1 MGWYGGQDGAARLRW
16 HDQSR
21 AAYNRFRGSVSGAK
35 LTSFYDRVEDNRD
48 RDTSNMLVRNA
59 MSQEDLVKAVLL
71 EAEQVDDGGSGW
83 AVAIAASEDL
93 KDLSLLNDVAGRITG
108 LFLYGCHKL
117 DRTKMEAFFSKLV
130 NLESLTLDS
139 CSPLDMYREDG
150 IFLKTVFSG
159 GMLPKLK
166 FIETDAATDDAIAE
180 MSTCPDIVKITFVYP
195 SLNVTNEG
203 IQRLVDAGGG
213 KELMNVSAGTLKKHL
228 SKSLTMKYV
237 AATLPKLVNLP
248 EHQAHQYL
256 SHMAKGAKKKSA
268 VERLQ
273 AKHYAEDSKPFA
285 VVPPERMTYEQ
296 LAIALKRRGV
306 PHKGARKYTE
316 ELRSMFVGGQV
327 KWTYDQE
334 LDFQNVAK
342 LQHLGEQLEK
352 LRKQAASAGGVVVK
366 LSSGSLGRNASKLYP
381 LFGAYEIE
389 SALRETKVRI
399 PYDASKRRDERAQ
412 LLHNSGY
419 QGGGDIVNQLVHYR
433 KVSAERDEKVAEKKG
448 EIQMLR
454 QEMELKDL
462 AGGSQ
467 EAITGSKRNFQK
479 MS

>member
-16 HDQSR
+16 YDQSK

-35 LTSFYDRVEDNRD
+35 LTSFYNRVEDNRD
-48 RDTSNMLVRNA
+48 RNTSNMLVRNA
-59 MSQEDLVKAVLL
+59 MSQDDLVKAVLL
-71 EAEQVDDGGSGW
+71 EAEQVDDGSGW
-83 AVAIAASEDL
+83 AVVIAASEDL
-93 KDLSLLNDVAGRITG
+93 HDLSLLDDVAGRITG

-166 FIETDAATDDAIAE
+166 FLETDAATDDAIAE
-180 MSTCPDIVKITFVYP
+180 MSTCPDLVKITFVYP
-195 SLNVTNEG
+195 SLDITNEG

-213 KELMNVSAGTLKKHL
+213 QELMNVSAGTLKKHL
-228 SKSLTMKYV
+228 SKALTMKYV

-256 SHMAKGAKKKSA
+256 SHMVKGAKKKSA
-268 VERLQ
+268 LERLQ
-273 AKHYAEDSKPFA
+273 AKHYTEDSKPFA

-306 PHKGARKYTE
+306 PHKKAKKYTE
-316 ELRSMFVGGQV
+316 EMRSMFVDGQV

-342 LQHLGEQLEK
+342 LEHLQEELEK
-352 LRKQAASAGGVVVK
+352 LRKHAATADGVVVK
-366 LSSGSLGRNASKLYP
+366 LSSGSLGRNVSKLYP
-381 LFGAYEIE
+381 LFGVYQIE
-389 SALRETKVRI
+389 SALRETKVHI
-399 PYDASKRRDERAQ
+399 PRDASKRRDERAQ

-419 QGGGDIVNQLVHYR
+419 QGGGDIDNQLVHYR
-433 KVSAERDEKVAEKKG
+433 KVSAERNEKVAEKEG
-448 EIQMLR
+448 EIQTLR
-454 QEMELKDL
+454 QEMELKDA
-462 AGGSQ
+462 AGGSLK
-467 EAITGSKRNFQK
+467 AITNGKRDFQT